1 VKVALL
7 GRCGEFGRQ
16 IQRTTEAASRT
27 RRRERRWPRSSVAR
41 GSGEGVERVVVD
53 GGEEVAGG
61 GDVPRRD
68 DDDVRCLDDARSLP

>member
-1 VKVALL
+1 M
-7 GRCGEFGRQ
+7 
-16 IQRTTEAASRT
+16 
-27 RRRERRWPRSSVAR
+27 AR